1 MDNKDITAHS
11 AESQEGGLLDPENL
25 EPLIQETKKLEEPI
39 QQLLA
44 HGHPPA
50 MDIEQIENRI
60 DILQGAVD
68 EITQTSQNGTFR
80 NKVINEI
87 DSITTVMKSYK
98 NANKYWLNLKSNV
111 SDPIERIN
119 ELLPRHTAKKLAE
132 DFAAASNKVKIR
144 WLYCIFFTLTAM
156 ILSGAIAIGIWS
168 SGDEISWNFTVLRYS
183 IITPLI
189 PGIFLTRKLI
199 LLRNTEIATYRHK
212 QAVLETY
219 IGFNEKLEG
228 GDKNELAKAVVNT
241 IVEKPI

>member
-1 MDNKDITAHS
+1 MTDKDITAHS
-11 AESQEGGLLDPENL
+11 AENQESGLLDPENL

-50 MDIEQIENRI
+50 IDIEQIENRI

-68 EITQTSQNGTFR
+68 EIRQTSQNAKFR
-80 NKVINEI
+80 NMVINEI
-87 DSITTVMKSYK
+87 DSIAEVIESYK
-98 NANKYWLNLKSNV
+98 NENNYWLNLKSNV
-111 SDPIERIN
+111 SNPIERIN
-119 ELLPRHTAKKLAE
+119 ELHPRHTAKKLAE
-132 DFAAASNKVKIR
+132 DFAVASNKVKIR
-144 WLYCIFFTLTAM
+144 WLYFIFFALTVM

-189 PGIFLTRKLI
+189 PGIFLARKLI
-199 LLRNTEIATYRHK
+199 LQRNAEIATYRHK

-219 IGFNEKLEG
+219 IGFNEKLG
-228 GDKNELAKAVVNT
+228 DGDKSILAKAVVDA

>member
-1 MDNKDITAHS
+1 MTNKDITAHS
-11 AESQEGGLLDPENL
+11 VENQESGLLDPENL

-44 HGHPPA
+44 CGHPPA
-50 MDIEQIENRI
+50 IDIEQIEDRI
-60 DILQGAVD
+60 DIIQGAVD
-68 EITQTSQNGTFR
+68 EIKQTSQNANFR

-87 DSITTVMKSYK
+87 DSITTTIKSHK
-98 NANKYWLNLKSNV
+98 DANEYWVKLKSNV

-144 WLYCIFFTLTAM
+144 WLYSVFFSLTG
-156 ILSGAIAIGIWS
+156 IVLLGAIAVGIWS
-168 SGDEISWNFTVLRYS
+168 SIDSIPWNTTVFRYS

-199 LLRNTEIATYRHK
+199 LQRNAEIAIYRHK

-228 GDKNELAKAVVNT
+228 NDKNVLAKAVVDA